1 MIILILIDMINV
13 INTWSYLV
21 FIKNKLL
28 DFMLFWF
35 FLGGTLLAAKLCR
48 EQGLACS
55 TGGGTH
61 HAFPEYGSGFCLI
74 NDLAVTAQN
83 LLDTGIVS
91 KVLIVDLDVHQ
102 VFLVWYLAD

>member
-1 MIILILIDMINV
+1 
-13 INTWSYLV
+13 
-21 FIKNKLL
+21 
-28 DFMLFWF
+28 MLFWF